1 MSKIYT
7 QKAFK
12 ICIFFLL
19 IVFVSCSNLTMPKKI
34 TIQADPEIQASFGK
48 IETSLTD
55 YFSVEKIQEL
65 IGENE
70 DFKVYDYKYN
80 DSDDSLRFLAQL
92 DYKMEIDGLN
102 VDESL
107 QELEN
112 MKPISFGYEEDGITP
127 SVLFSVP
134 EINQTIEIDP
144 ISLEFNDEISDS
156 IKDEFAAITFSAI
169 EPGDIGLQ
177 NQKLPLL
184 FELCDDEFDTITFG
198 SGTTLDLSF
207 IKLEDFTDGLTAKIN
222 SITLYDAAKLT
233 DGKSIAQGA
242 VVDQAK
248 LNSISQN
255 EAIVFKN
262 TDIDIIAGTNLDVS
276 IEMEGKT
283 IPKDIC
289 IVLNVTFIGG
299 TQGNYVT
306 IQTSE
311 TKFKNMN
318 ITKVTGFTTVSP
330 ITVEFPELS
339 PIDLSTEFQDIKGAT
354 IGSNHDD
361 GKVYFKFNNIPSGV
375 TSVPTLSF
383 AQDSVTYN
391 TNVYSGINVSN
402 QTPSS
407 NNEISLAGQNL
418 NTNPIH
424 LTGFLSITAENAT
437 IDFTK
442 SIEVSA
448 GIIINKFSE
457 IHISDTLI
465 PADILT
471 QNYSYSL
478 ESIAEYVNEIT
489 FNEAGLALKLCNGLP
504 FDATMKITSN
514 FLGLNNKSET
524 FYGNQTELPTEA
536 TKIVAGSTDAPL
548 IKDIDNTTKFDL
560 TINIDMP
567 SSNGVISLQNITTG
581 TDYKFF
587 GQADLVID
595 WDSVNF
601 KLPDDYSGFN
611 GSFPTEDEDPLDL
624 SAFTKI
630 LGKDITLSGIKPK
643 LYISSDL
650 LKDTGPLSG
659 AEIRAIM
666 KATYTKDELPVTE
679 YLVGTTDNSEKVNI
693 VDKPI
698 LNINENSLVKGTLPE
713 ASMELNG
720 LEKVLTSGASDIK
733 LEYDFKLCGSTEE
746 VNLSD
751 GITIKKDSLEGLEQ
765 SSEINIS
772 LLIDLPIIFTVKPNE
787 KGYASLD
794 IMALMNETS
803 EDNEDSNQDPENDS
817 ESESTEE
824 KDLFNRA
831 QGEDIEGIDNIFEF
845 IEKVS
850 IDLQYQNNTGIELT
864 LVIKDSNANGE
875 ELNKEVILG
884 KNSGTMNL
892 TFDSEDAQYIEN
904 TNPFYPDILE
914 IRFPGD
920 KTKDTLY
927 NIKRDA
933 TVSVILQ
940 GSVKTNIDYTIDLS
954 NPENTEGEN

>member
-1 MSKIYT
+1 M
-7 QKAFK
+7 
-12 ICIFFLL
+12 
-19 IVFVSCSNLTMPKKI
+19 
-34 TIQADPEIQASFGK
+34 
-48 IETSLTD
+48 ETSLTD
-55 YFSVEKIQEL
+55 YFSLEKIKEM
-65 IGENE
+65 IGDDESFKLYNYKHNEN
-70 DFKVYDYKYN
+70 DN
-80 DSDDSLRFLAQL
+80 SLRFLASM
-92 DYKMEIDGLN
+92 DFSMPIDGLD
-102 VDESL
+102 VDGNL

-112 MKPISFGYEEDGITP
+112 MEPISFGYEEDGITP

-144 ISLEFNDEISDS
+144 ISLEFNDEIRDS
-156 IKDEFAAITFSAI
+156 IKDEFAAISFSAI

-184 FELCDDEFDTITFG
+184 IELCDDEFDTITFG

-222 SITLYDAAKLT
+222 SISLYDAAKLT

-242 VVDQAK
+242 TIDQTK
-248 LNSISQN
+248 LNSISRN

-283 IPKDIC
+283 VPKDIC
-289 IVLNVTFIGG
+289 IVLNVTFTGG

-311 TKFKNMN
+311 TKFNNMN
-318 ITKVTGFTTVSP
+318 ITKVTGFNTTSP
-330 ITVEFPELS
+330 IVVEFPDLN
-339 PIDLSTEFQDIKGAT
+339 PIDLSANFTDIKGAI
-354 IGSNHDD
+354 IGSENEDAQILFEFTNLPA
-361 GKVYFKFNNIPSGV
+361 GITP
-375 TSVPTLSF
+375 TTTLSLT
-383 AQDSVTYN
+383 QESDTYN
-391 TNVYSGINVSN
+391 SQTYLGLNVSN
-402 QTPSS
+402 QPVT
-407 NNEISLAGQNL
+407 NNKISLAGQNL
-418 NTNPIH
+418 NTKPIN
-424 LTGFLSITAENAT
+424 LSGSLSIEATDATLDFSKIINVNANV
-437 IDFTK
+437 
-442 SIEVSA
+442 E
-448 GIIINKFSE
+448 INKFAEVYILES
-457 IHISDTLI
+457 LI
-465 PADILT
+465 PADVLT

-478 ESIAEYVNEIT
+478 ASIAEYVTQIT
-489 FNEAGLALKLCNGLP
+489 FNEAGFALKLCNGLP

-536 TKIVAGSTDAPL
+536 TKIVAGSPDTPL
-548 IKDIDNTTKFDL
+548 IKDINNTTEFDL

-733 LEYDFKLCGSTEE
+733 LEYDFKLGDSTEE
-746 VNLSD
+746 GNLSD